1 MARDTADPS
10 IGSTPWIAVALGRDL
25 PPGTALP
32 VVLDG
37 TELVLW
43 RSESGRIALWT
54 DRCPH
59 RGMRL
64 SFGFVR
70 GETLACLYHGWRYGT
85 DGRCGSI
92 PAHPDQ
98 TPASAIHATAHPV
111 VEVDGFVF
119 VGRDGEATPPAAST
133 TAWTG
138 VASVTIDRPAAAVAA
153 ALATPLPGRRIEI
166 QPVGAART
174 RLHVAVDDPTT
185 AEAAR
190 VDVELLRERLESP
203 LFDEEIA

>member
-10 IGSTPWIAVALGRDL
+10 IGSTSWIAVALGRDL

-32 VVLDG
+32 VILDG

-43 RSESGRIALWT
+43 RSETGRVAAWH

-85 DGRCGSI
+85 DGHCRGI

-98 TPASAIHATAHPV
+98 PPASAIHARALPV
-111 VEVDGFVF
+111 AEVDGFVF
-119 VGRDGEATPPAAST
+119 LGRDGEVAPPTPSVPAR
-133 TAWTG
+133 TG
-138 VASVTIDRPAAAVAA
+138 VVSLTIDRPARTVATGLA
-153 ALATPLPGRRIEI
+153 ALPPDLHVEI

-174 RLHVAVDDPTT
+174 RLHVAVVDPAV

-190 VDVELLRERLESP
+190 VAVELLRERLESP
-203 LFDEEIA
+203 LCDEEIA

>member
-32 VVLDG
+32 VILDG

-43 RSESGRIALWT
+43 RSETGRLAAWH

-85 DGRCGSI
+85 DGRCRGI
-92 PAHPDQ
+92 PAHPGQ
-98 TPASAIHATAHPV
+98 TPASAIHARALPV
-111 VEVDGFVF
+111 AEVDGYVF
-119 VGRDGEATPPAAST
+119 IGRDGEVAPPAPSA
-133 TAWTG
+133 TALTG
-138 VASVTIDRPAAAVAA
+138 VVSLTIDRPARTVAA
-153 ALATPLPGRRIEI
+153 EVASLPAGLHVEI
-166 QPVGAART
+166 HPVGAECT
-174 RLHVAVDDPTT
+174 RVHVAVADPTT

-190 VDVELLRERLESP
+190 VAVELLRERLESP
-203 LFDEEIA
+203 LFDEEYA